1 MKKIIFTILM
11 TLVCQNCSAN
21 PAIYVSNLND
31 AIHLS
36 ETINTEI
43 LLIFTS
49 PTCIH
54 CNNLKNDINN
64 DINMVSNKIICY
76 VDVVKQ
82 KGLAE
87 KYGVKSIPDSRI
99 IDKGKEKSRLVG
111 YKNKETYM
119 NFIKTN

>member
-11 TLVCQNCSAN
+11 ALVYQNCLAN
-21 PAIYVSNLND
+21 PAIYVSNLDD

-49 PTCIH
+49 PSCIH
-54 CNNLKNDINN
+54 CNNLKNDIKN
-64 DINMVSNKIICY
+64 DINMISNKIICY
-76 VDVVKQ
+76 VDVAKESV
-82 KGLAE
+82 LAE

-99 IDKGKEKSRLVG
+99 IEKGKEKSRLIG
-111 YKNKETYM
+111 YKNKQMYM
-119 NFIKTN
+119 NFIKNN